1 MAILAL
7 SPGPA
12 HGSLLCDAVPAPWHS
27 HMPAGRGCATRAT
40 SRGQVLLQP
49 LVCSQFQELARLVLS
64 SGGDIAVGWGSQG
77 SHGERA
83 AVPSGC
89 GTASPWHSLRGAGRA
104 GGLPRSLGAA
114 KVPLHGA
121 PGRDTTGRWL
131 LTLPGDLNPPEG
143 SGRDQPCSGRGM
155 NPSPP
160 PHTPSPQLL
169 PAAPG
174 GPGLCWGRGG
184 GPAAHAGGRVAGA
197 AGRPQPSFLRCWVP
211 LCC

>member
-1 MAILAL
+1 MLSTATLAL

-27 HMPAGRGCATRAT
+27 HTPAGRGCATRAT

-64 SGGDIAVGWGSQG
+64 SGGDIAVGWGSRG

-114 KVPLHGA
+114 TV
-121 PGRDTTGRWL
+121 
-131 LTLPGDLNPPEG
+131 
-143 SGRDQPCSGRGM
+143 
-155 NPSPP
+155 
-160 PHTPSPQLL
+160 
-169 PAAPG
+169 PG
-174 GPGLCWGRGG
+174 GSQGPWGLPRSLSTARRDATQQDDG
-184 GPAAHAGGRVAGA
+184 
-197 AGRPQPSFLRCWVP
+197 S
-211 LCC
+211 